1 MLRRLLFIFFM
12 LLALLGVEP
21 LFAQENLP
29 PGVQYVMITFETP
42 PSTATVSKAVLRY
55 NKDFAI
61 SFHTDDGFKDV
72 FTVGFPFFTGINQ
85 SGTNY
90 PGLFYTDGCGNDIP
104 FRLSNSVFSFSGFNN
119 EDMHQEGNNYGT
131 VSWSQLATMIQN
143 GCSIYNH
150 GFTSDAFTEPD
161 YMAYSIKRNESFI
174 RKRLLNTVPGG
185 VKTRTFVNPNGATA
199 YTDAAFSQGYRS
211 TLRMGAWGIIP
222 DDGLDVGSFANWLQP
237 LELNRALAENT
248 NVKQMADFFAA
259 SAAEGKHLWMPIF
272 THRIVEDY
280 PQANFFSDFNY
291 ISNTYGK
298 NGTDQIWMTTEEEII
313 DYQIVRQSTTIQQG
327 ITGNTLLISL
337 SGNIPTDLRF
347 YNLSLVVESDAVISG
362 INIIGDTQSTYSGIG
377 NNKAL
382 INLSWDG
389 RIPDN
394 LFELAGNAVTE
405 AEQQPTEYN
414 CLIAMD
420 YVQMLPE
427 SPEREALRNRLCVF
441 SQNIPY
447 EPGFCTTCSVDLGS
461 DREVCMDDC
470 VELSVPEAEGSSYLW
485 STGQTTSSILYCP
498 DSTDEVWLRVID
510 NTGCQASDT
519 ILVTVLPKT
528 PFDLGLTISACQGDT
543 VVIAGPSEPG
553 LFYEWYANGN
563 VLPLTDSAIQWIVAD
578 TTMIKLQI
586 TNING
591 CISSDS
597 VEVIP
602 REHPSVQVSPH
613 QASLCIGQSVMI
625 QGSAMFAES
634 FSWYDGS
641 TETSFLFQAT
651 EPGTFYCWFKA
662 TNGYGCSMTD
672 TCVVNVYAI
681 PDFELSTEGNI
692 QQLCSSD
699 EATVIVTVSPSSVV
713 DTLIWNGTIVEPLN
727 GQTTTSRTFTIMQ
740 TTTITVKGIGSG
752 GCSTTKEIS
761 IVAVA
766 PPVITINGA
775 QSICQGQSVQL
786 VASGG
791 VSCSWYA
798 GNQLIG
804 NGYNIIVNPMA
815 TTWYKAVVTG
825 PMPTSCESIDSVLVT
840 VNPTPSVVVQPE
852 AASICKGNS
861 IILSASGANT
871 YTWDNGMNGAI
882 ITVNPTENQVFTVTG
897 KTLAG
902 CSSTA
907 SASITVR
914 PAPTVSISGL
924 LPTYCPGD
932 PPDVVEGF
940 PTGGTF
946 IGSLVNGNI
955 FNPQIAGPGFHTIYY
970 QFTNPEGCT
979 GIDSVVIQ
987 VVDFNNSINL
997 GNDRIICPHESVTLD
1012 AGPGFEFYYW
1022 STGETSRQIVFEGN
1036 SVMSGTAKTISV
1048 AGVYAGCATGDQ
1060 ITIFVRDDCYTSLNE
1075 KPEGNSLAD
1084 IFPNP
1089 SKGFVNIRF
1098 HQPVSNLRLELF
1110 DGKGNII
1117 WQDEHK
1123 HSIEK
1128 GEILRFDFPIRFK
1141 GLNTM
1146 ILIHEKGQEVRRLIF
1161 E

>member
-1 MLRRLLFIFFM
+1 MFRRLLSTLFT
-12 LLALLGVEP
+12 LLFSVGVVP
-21 LFAQENLP
+21 LAAQQYLP
-29 PGVQYVMITFETP
+29 PGVQYVMITYKTP
-42 PSTATVSKAVLRY
+42 PTIANVSKAALRY
-55 NKDFAI
+55 NKDFAL
-61 SFHTDDGFKDV
+61 SFHTDDGFKDI

-85 SGTNY
+85 GGTNY
-90 PGLFYTDGCGNDIP
+90 SGLFYTDGCGNDIP
-104 FRLSNSVFSFSGFNN
+104 FRLSNSVFSYSGFNN

-222 DDGLDVGSFANWLQP
+222 NEGLDVGSFANWLQP

-298 NGTDQIWMTTEEEII
+298 NGTDQIWMTTEEEIV

-347 YNLSLVVESDAVISG
+347 YNLSLVVESDAMISG
-362 INIIGDTQSTYSGIG
+362 INIIGGTQNTYSGIG
-377 NNKAL
+377 NNNAL

-389 RIPDN
+389 SKLDN
-394 LFELAGNAVTE
+394 LLELTNNAVTE
-405 AEQQPTEYN
+405 AEQHPTEFN

-420 YVQMLPE
+420 YVQMLPA
-427 SPEREALRNRLCVF
+427 SPERETLRNRLCAF
-441 SQNIPY
+441 SQNVPY
-447 EPGFCTTCSVDLGS
+447 EPGFCATCTVDLGL

-470 VELSVPEAEGSSYLW
+470 IELSVLEAEGSSYLW
-485 STGQTTSSILYCP
+485 STGQTTSSIWYCP
-498 DSTDEVWLRVID
+498 SSTDEVWLRVID

-519 ILVTVLPKT
+519 ILVNVLPKT
-528 PFDLGLTISACQGDT
+528 PFDLGVTIAACQGDT
-543 VVIAGPSEPG
+543 VVIAGPNEPG

-563 VLPLTDSAIQWIVAD
+563 VLPQTDSTILWVVAD

-586 TNING
+586 TNVNG

-602 REHPSVQVSPH
+602 REHPNVQVSPH

-625 QGSAMFAES
+625 QGSAMNAES
-634 FSWYDGS
+634 YGWHDGS
-641 TETSFLFQAT
+641 VETSFLFQAT

-662 TNGYGCSMTD
+662 TNGYGCSMAD
-672 TCVVNVYAI
+672 TCVVSVYAI
-681 PDFELSTEGNI
+681 PDFELSTEGNL
-692 QQLCSSD
+692 QQLCSGD
-699 EATVIVTVSPSSVV
+699 EATVIVTVSPSSIV

-727 GQTTTSRTFTIMQ
+727 GQTTTSRTFTITQ
-740 TTTITVKGIGSG
+740 TTTITVKGIGGG
-752 GCSTTKEIS
+752 GCSTTKNIMIE
-761 IVAVA
+761 AVA
-766 PPVITINGA
+766 PPVITISGA

-791 VSCSWYA
+791 VSCSWYI
-798 GNQLIG
+798 GSQLIG
-804 NGYNIIVNPMA
+804 NGYNLIVSPLA
-815 TTWYKAVVTG
+815 TTWYKAIVNG
-825 PMPTSCESIDSVLVT
+825 PMPTFCQSKDSVLVT
-840 VNPTPSVVVQPE
+840 VNPTPMVVVQPE
-852 AASICKGNS
+852 TASICNGNS
-861 IILSASGANT
+861 IIISASGANT
-871 YTWDNGMNGAI
+871 YTWNNGMSGAI
-882 ITVNPTENQVFTVTG
+882 ITVSPTENMIYTVTG

-902 CSSTA
+902 CSNTA

-914 PAPTVSISGL
+914 PMPTVTISGL
-924 LPTYCPGD
+924 LPTYCPSD
-932 PPDVVEGF
+932 PPDIVSGL
-940 PTGGTF
+940 PAGGTLT
-946 IGSLVNGNI
+946 GPLVNGNI

-970 QFTNPEGCT
+970 QFSNTEGCT
-979 GIDSVVIQ
+979 GIDSVVVQ
-987 VVDFNNSINL
+987 VINFNKSIHL
-997 GNDRIICPHESVTLD
+997 GDDRTICPHESVTLD
-1012 AGPGFEFYYW
+1012 AGSGFEFYYW
-1022 STGETSRQIVFEGN
+1022 STGESSRQIVFEGN
-1036 SVMSGTAKTISV
+1036 SVLPGTGKTISV

-1060 ITIFVRDDCYTSLNE
+1060 ITIFVRDDCYASLNE
-1075 KPEGNSLAD
+1075 KPEISSFAD

-1098 HQPVSNLRLELF
+1098 HQPAVHLRLQLF
-1110 DGKGNII
+1110 DGRGNLV
-1117 WQDEHK
+1117 WQGEHK
-1123 HSIEK
+1123 HPIEK
-1128 GEILRFDFPIRFK
+1128 DEILRFDFPVRPK
-1141 GLNTM
+1141 GLNTL

>member
-1 MLRRLLFIFFM
+1 MFRRLLSTLFT
-12 LLALLGVEP
+12 LLFSVGVVP
-21 LFAQENLP
+21 LAAQQYLP
-29 PGVQYVMITFETP
+29 PGVQYVMITYKTP
-42 PSTATVSKAVLRY
+42 PTIANVSKAALRY
-55 NKDFAI
+55 NKDFAL
-61 SFHTDDGFKDV
+61 SFHTDDGFKDI

-85 SGTNY
+85 GGTNY
-90 PGLFYTDGCGNDIP
+90 SGLFYTDGCGNDIP
-104 FRLSNSVFSFSGFNN
+104 FRLSNSVFSYSGFNN

-222 DDGLDVGSFANWLQP
+222 NEGLDVGSFANWLQP

-248 NVKQMADFFAA
+248 NVKQMADFFAV

-298 NGTDQIWMTTEEEII
+298 NGTDQIWMTTEEEIV

-347 YNLSLVVESDAVISG
+347 YNLSLVVESDAMISG
-362 INIIGDTQSTYSGIG
+362 INIIGGTQNTYSGIG
-377 NNKAL
+377 NNNAL

-389 RIPDN
+389 SKLDN
-394 LFELAGNAVTE
+394 LLELTNNAVTE
-405 AEQQPTEYN
+405 AEQHPTEFN

-420 YVQMLPE
+420 YVQMLPA
-427 SPEREALRNRLCVF
+427 SPERETLRNRLCAF
-441 SQNIPY
+441 SQNVPY
-447 EPGFCTTCSVDLGS
+447 EPGFCATCTVDLGL

-470 VELSVPEAEGSSYLW
+470 IELSVPEAEGSSYLW

-498 DSTDEVWLRVID
+498 SSTDEVWLRVID

-528 PFDLGLTISACQGDT
+528 PFDLGVTIAACQGDT
-543 VVIAGPSEPG
+543 VVIAGPNEPG

-563 VLPLTDSAIQWIVAD
+563 VLPQTDSTILWVVAD

-586 TNING
+586 TNVNG

-602 REHPSVQVSPH
+602 REHPNVQVSPH

-625 QGSAMFAES
+625 QGSAMNAES
-634 FSWYDGS
+634 YGWHDGS
-641 TETSFLFQAT
+641 VETSFLFQAT

-662 TNGYGCSMTD
+662 TNGYGCSMAD
-672 TCVVNVYAI
+672 TCVVSVYAI
-681 PDFELSTEGNI
+681 PDFELSTEGNL
-692 QQLCSSD
+692 QQLCSGD
-699 EATVIVTVSPSSVV
+699 EATVIVTVSPSSIV

-727 GQTTTSRTFTIMQ
+727 GQTTTSRTFTITQ
-740 TTTITVKGIGSG
+740 TTTITVKGIGGG
-752 GCSTTKEIS
+752 GCSTTKNIMIE
-761 IVAVA
+761 AVA
-766 PPVITINGA
+766 PPVITISGA
-775 QSICQGQSVQL
+775 RSICQGQSVQL

-791 VSCSWYA
+791 VSCSWYI
-798 GNQLIG
+798 GSQLIG
-804 NGYNIIVNPMA
+804 NGYNLIVSPLA
-815 TTWYKAVVTG
+815 TTWYKAIVNG
-825 PMPTSCESIDSVLVT
+825 PMPTFCQSKDSVLVT
-840 VNPTPSVVVQPE
+840 VNPTPMVVVQPE
-852 AASICKGNS
+852 TASICNGNS
-861 IILSASGANT
+861 IIISASGANT
-871 YTWDNGMNGAI
+871 YTWNNGMSGAI
-882 ITVNPTENQVFTVTG
+882 ITVSPTENMIYTVTG

-902 CSSTA
+902 CSNTA

-914 PAPTVSISGL
+914 PMPTVTISGL
-924 LPTYCPGD
+924 LPTYCPSD
-932 PPDVVEGF
+932 PPDIVSGL
-940 PTGGTF
+940 PAGGTLT
-946 IGSLVNGNI
+946 GPLVNGNI

-970 QFTNPEGCT
+970 QFSNTEGCT
-979 GIDSVVIQ
+979 GIDSVVVQ
-987 VVDFNNSINL
+987 VINFNKSIHL
-997 GNDRIICPHESVTLD
+997 GDDRTICPHESVTLD
-1012 AGPGFEFYYW
+1012 AGSGFEFYYW
-1022 STGETSRQIVFEGN
+1022 STGESSRQIVFEGN
-1036 SVMSGTAKTISV
+1036 SVLPGTGKTISV
-1048 AGVYAGCATGDQ
+1048 AGVYSGCATGDQ
-1060 ITIFVRDDCYTSLNE
+1060 ITIFVRDDCYASLNE
-1075 KPEGNSLAD
+1075 KPEISSFAD

-1098 HQPVSNLRLELF
+1098 HQPAVHLRLQLF
-1110 DGKGNII
+1110 DGRGNLV
-1117 WQDEHK
+1117 WQGEHK
-1123 HSIEK
+1123 HPIEK
-1128 GEILRFDFPIRFK
+1128 DEILRFDFPVRPK
-1141 GLNTM
+1141 GLNTL